1 MLWSMLGSLAL
12 AIGMATA
19 AELSEPPGP
28 KEREEAVTLP
38 EPPEEE
44 RSPALAGGPRT
55 NGF

>member
-19 AELSEPPGP
+19 AELSDAPGP
-28 KEREEAVTLP
+28 KEREEAITLP